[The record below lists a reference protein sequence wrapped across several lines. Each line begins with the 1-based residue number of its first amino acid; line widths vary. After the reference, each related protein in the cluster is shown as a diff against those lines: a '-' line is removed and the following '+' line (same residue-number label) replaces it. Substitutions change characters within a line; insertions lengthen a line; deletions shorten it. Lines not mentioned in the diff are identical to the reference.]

1 MCILIVAHI
10 TATLQ
15 EGVYENAPFVPF
27 GESSRNIKNIYLYEN
42 VSTEHGSYMVSS
54 RIFC

>member
-1 MCILIVAHI
+1 MLIPIVAHI
-10 TATLQ
+10 TVTLQ

-27 GESSRNIKNIYLYEN
+27 GESSRNIKNIYLYGN
-42 VSTEHGSYMVSS
+42 VSTEHESYMASS